1 MVKQSNNG
9 HVNGVNG
16 HNYSTPDIYT
26 TSKGKKVK
34 LIGLN
39 PARLEKLQNAG
50 TMPPV
55 PFRLMETELGES
67 QREELTAD
75 SLLTDQERKEWKEY
89 IEKRNA
95 IEARRSE
102 NVMKY
107 VFHDGI
113 SIDDEILEEWKTEQ
127 EEVWGLEVP
136 NNRIDL
142 KVDFIN
148 AEIIGN
154 SEDLGEI
161 MAGVMERTGVS
172 AEALD
177 EVRATFR
184 SDLRRSAAGETAAE

>member
-1 MVKQSNNG
+1 MTTQLNG
-9 HVNGVNG
+9 LNGSS
-16 HNYSTPDIYT
+16 YSTPDLFT

-39 PARLEKLQNAG
+39 PARLEKLQSAG
-50 TMPPV
+50 TMPEV
-55 PFRLMETELGES
+55 PYRLVETDLGEPYK
-67 QREELTAD
+67 EELTAD
-75 SLLTDQERKEWKEY
+75 SLLTDEERRQWQEY
-89 IEKRNA
+89 IEKKEAVERRRN
-95 IEARRSE
+95 E

-113 SIDDEILEEWKTEQ
+113 AIDDEILDEWKQEQ

-142 KVDFIN
+142 KVDYIN

-154 SEDLGEI
+154 SEDLAEI
-161 MAGVMERTGVS
+161 MAGVMERTGVPQ
-172 AEALD
+172 EALD

-184 SDLRRSAAGETAAE
+184 SDLRQRAAGETAEESES

>member
-1 MVKQSNNG
+1 MVRQPNTG

-16 HNYSTPDIYT
+16 HNYSTPDIYI
-26 TSKGKKVK
+26 TSKGKKVR

-50 TMPPV
+50 NMPPV
-55 PFRLMETELGES
+55 PFRLLETDFGES
-67 QREELTAD
+67 QKEELTAD
-75 SLLTDQERKEWKEY
+75 SLMNDEERKQWQEY

-95 IEARRSE
+95 IETKRSE

-113 SIDDEILEEWKTEQ
+113 AIDDEIIDEWKVEQ

-142 KVDFIN
+142 KVDYIN

-184 SDLRRSAAGETAAE
+184 SDLRRNTAGETASE